1 MKINN
6 KTQRQLKIQNV
17 LFYLLMIGLVILLA
31 QLSLKTD
38 TQMDWTSNQRHS
50 LSKTTTAFLKQLDKP
65 IIIQAFVSEG
75 SELKYVLTTLLNRYK
90 SYQPALIVNYID
102 PDFSPEIVRELKI
115 QQQGEMVISLG
126 EQKKHVLDLSEQT
139 LTNALI
145 SVSREQDKWLVF
157 IEGHG
162 ERQPENQANFNLST
176 WTTTL
181 KQKGFKTKTL
191 NLIQHQQIPRNTAA
205 VIIASPEKPWLPGEI
220 TILKEYLA
228 TGGNLLWLIEPSDN
242 PPLSALAEHLGLDIV
257 PGTVIDPNTQS
268 LGISDRQFALVTDYA
283 NHPIGQATS
292 SVTLFP
298 KATAIELKAYQKQ
311 PHWQYQALLSTPEN
325 VWSDTSPSLQAKY
338 QEGIDTAGPLNLGYL
353 LTPIE
358 PQQDKQQR
366 IVVIGDGDFLS
377 NSFIGNAA
385 NLELGLA
392 IINWLAEDD
401 SLINIPTRMT
411 VDKQLTLDKMASL
424 FIGLGFLVVVPAT
437 LLLIGLSLWWY
448 RRRQ

>member
-1 MKINN
+1 MNINN
-6 KTQRQLKIQNV
+6 KTQRQLRIQNV

-50 LSKTTTAFLKQLDKP
+50 LSKTTTAFLKQLNKP

-75 SELKYVLTTLLNRYK
+75 SELKYALTTLLNRYK
-90 SYQPALIVNYID
+90 KYQPALSIDYID
-102 PDFSPEIVRELKI
+102 PNFSPDIVRKLKI
-115 QQQGEMVISLG
+115 QQQGEMVVSLG
-126 EQKKHVLDLSEQT
+126 DQKKHVLDLSEQS

-162 ERQPENQANFNLST
+162 ERQPEHQANFNLST
-176 WTTTL
+176 LTTTL

-205 VIIASPEKPWLPGEI
+205 VIIASPEKPWLSGEI

-228 TGGNLLWLIEPSDN
+228 IGGNLLWLIEPSDK
-242 PPLSALAEHLGLDIV
+242 PTLSPLAEHLGLDIV
-257 PGTVIDPNTQS
+257 LGTVIDPNTEL
-268 LGISDRQFALVTDYA
+268 LGIPDRQFALVTNYA

-298 KATAIELKAYQKQ
+298 KATALELKPHHKQ
-311 PHWQYQALLSTPEN
+311 PHWQYQALLTTPEN
-325 VWSDTSPSLQAKY
+325 VWSDTTPSLRAKY

-353 LTPIE
+353 ITPIE

-401 SLINIPTRMT
+401 SLITIPTRMT